1 MLYYAVLY
9 KKGKKFEL
17 LTEMVVGKPVATY
30 NSVVLNDESF
40 PYESALSEFLDNVD
54 DMTMTI
60 RGNMVM
66 FEKDG
71 VKLMIKDVNH
81 TVLQLPEQFWDYEN
95 LPLTENE

>member
-1 MLYYAVLY
+1 MIYYAVLY
-9 KKGKKFEL
+9 KKGKQFEL
-17 LTEMVVGKPVATY
+17 LTEMEVGKPVATY

-40 PYESALSEFLDNVD
+40 PYESALLDLLSGVE
-54 DMTMTI
+54 DMSMTI

-95 LPLTENE
+95 LPLTKNQ